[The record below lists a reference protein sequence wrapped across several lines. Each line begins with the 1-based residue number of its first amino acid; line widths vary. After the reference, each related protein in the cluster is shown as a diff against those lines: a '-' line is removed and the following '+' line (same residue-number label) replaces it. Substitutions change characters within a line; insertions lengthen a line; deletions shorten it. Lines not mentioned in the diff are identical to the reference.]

1 MKHTQGKRMWRLPAR
16 ETVGVDG
23 LLAQVAQQRGLPSTE
38 VGVRPYTDINDG
50 QLLLDVTKAVDHLSS
65 LIGTDHEVVVYG
77 DYDIDGLTATTLV
90 VDVLTRLGIRVRPYI
105 PDRFEEGY
113 GLNTTALEALAAES
127 VHTVITVDC
136 GSTATGPIAR
146 AHELGLKMIITDHH
160 LVGEKEPDGL
170 VAHINPQRKGNA
182 YPQPGIAGVGVAYHV
197 MRALQQKHQDLIPE
211 GQEKWWLDLVALG
224 TVCDVVPLVG
234 DNRIF
239 TQYGLKVL
247 ARTRRP
253 GLLALAEVSKISL
266 DQIQASDLGFRFG
279 PRLNASGRLE
289 HARLSLDVLLATDI
303 AEARRHATSL
313 DTMNTKR
320 QQLVAKILDQAREQA
335 LAQSEHAFL
344 VVFDEDWSHG
354 VAGLIAARLAEEFMK
369 PAAVLQVEGDVAKG
383 SVRTFGG
390 IHVLEAMRTMDALL
404 MKYGGHAAAAGLTL
418 ATSDIPALQ
427 KGLDEAL
434 QTIPDEHWENTRT
447 ADVWLSPDHVSQE
460 GLAAVRQ
467 FEPTGRGHEPII
479 FVVEA
484 DVTSLRWV
492 GADQTHAQVQLAF
505 HNVVHRAMAFQALR
519 LWPWLESGIKIR
531 CYLQLVGN
539 VWQGVER
546 PDLHVVDMEEIK
558 E

>member
-1 MKHTQGKRMWRLPAR
+1 M
-16 ETVGVDG
+16 
-23 LLAQVAQQRGLPSTE
+23 
-38 VGVRPYTDINDG
+38 
-50 QLLLDVTKAVDHLSS
+50 
-65 LIGTDHEVVVYG
+65 
-77 DYDIDGLTATTLV
+77 
-90 VDVLTRLGIRVRPYI
+90 
-105 PDRFEEGY
+105 
-113 GLNTTALEALAAES
+113 
-127 VHTVITVDC
+127 
-136 GSTATGPIAR
+136 
-146 AHELGLKMIITDHH
+146 
-160 LVGEKEPDGL
+160 
-170 VAHINPQRKGNA
+170 
-182 YPQPGIAGVGVAYHV
+182 
-197 MRALQQKHQDLIPE
+197 
-211 GQEKWWLDLVALG
+211 
-224 TVCDVVPLVG
+224 
-234 DNRIF
+234 
-239 TQYGLKVL
+239 
-247 ARTRRP
+247 
-253 GLLALAEVSKISL
+253 
-266 DQIQASDLGFRFG
+266 
-279 PRLNASGRLE
+279 
-289 HARLSLDVLLATDI
+289 
-303 AEARRHATSL
+303 
-313 DTMNTKR
+313 
-320 QQLVAKILDQAREQA
+320 
-335 LAQSEHAFL
+335 
-344 VVFDEDWSHG
+344 
-354 VAGLIAARLAEEFMK
+354 IAARLAEEFMK

>member
-1 MKHTQGKRMWRLPAR
+1 MKHTQGKRTWQLPDR
-16 ETVGVDG
+16 EAVEVDD
-23 LLAQVAQQRGLPSTE
+23 LLTQVARQRNLQEAE
-38 VGVRPYTDINDG
+38 VLIRPYSDLHDG
-50 QLLLDVTKAVDHLSS
+50 HLLPDVDAAVDHLSS

-90 VDVLTRLGIRVRPYI
+90 VTVLAQLGIDVRPYI

-113 GLNTTALEALAAES
+113 GLNSGALETLAAEK
-127 VHTVITVDC
+127 VHTIVTVDC
-136 GSTATGPIAR
+136 GSTAIAPIAR
-146 AHELGLKMIITDHH
+146 AHELGLKMIVTDHH
-160 LVGEKEPDGL
+160 LVGDVEPEGL
-170 VAHINPQRKGNA
+170 VAHINPQRKSNA
-182 YPQPGIAGVGVAYHV
+182 YPQPSIAGVGVAYHV
-197 MRALQQKHQDLIPE
+197 MRALQQKHLDLIPE

-239 TQYGLKVL
+239 THYGLKVL
-247 ARTRRP
+247 SKTRRP
-253 GLLALAEVSKISL
+253 GLLALADVSSVDLEK
-266 DQIQASDLGFRFG
+266 IQASDLGFRFG

-289 HARLSLDVLLATDI
+289 HARLSLDVLLAED
-303 AEARRHATSL
+303 AASARRCADAL
-313 DTMNTKR
+313 DAMNTKR
-320 QQLVAKILDQAREQA
+320 QQLVAKILVEAREQA
-335 LAQSEHAFL
+335 VIQSDQAFL
-344 VVFDEDWSHG
+344 VVSDAEWSHG

-369 PAAVLQVEGDVAKG
+369 PTAVLQVEGDTAKG

-390 IHVLEAMRTMDALL
+390 IHVLEAMRTMDTVLI
-404 MKYGGHAAAAGLTL
+404 KYGGHAAAAGLTL
-418 ATSDIPALQ
+418 ATKDIPVLQ
-427 KGLDEAL
+427 KGLNKAL
-434 QTIPDEHWENTRT
+434 QSVPDEQWENVRT
-447 ADVWLSPDHVSQE
+447 ADVWLRPSHVSTE
-460 GLAAVRQ
+460 GLVAVRQ

-484 DVTSLRWV
+484 DVSNLRWV

-519 LWPWLESGIKIR
+519 LWPWLEADKKIR